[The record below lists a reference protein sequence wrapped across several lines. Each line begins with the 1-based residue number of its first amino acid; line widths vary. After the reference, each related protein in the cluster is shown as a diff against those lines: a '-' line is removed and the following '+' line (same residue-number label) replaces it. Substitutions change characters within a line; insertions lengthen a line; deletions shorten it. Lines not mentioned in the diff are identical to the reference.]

1 MEFYK
6 NLEKQMKIKNITAYQ
21 LAKNTSISNSTI
33 TDWKKGKMPS
43 AEKII
48 ELVRYLEI
56 SADELL
62 GTDYAK
68 NLTKEE
74 EELLKYFRKCNPG
87 NKQVIINAAKSMHHQ
102 QPDAE
107 QEEPESSNSKI
118 G

>member
-1 MEFYK
+1 MDFYK
-6 NLEKQMKIKNITAYQ
+6 NLEKQMQIKKITAYQ
-21 LAKNTSISNSTI
+21 IAKNTNISNSTI

-62 GTDYAK
+62 GTNYS
-68 NLTKEE
+68 NSYTKEE
-74 EELLKYFRKCNPG
+74 RQLIEYFRNCSEG
-87 NKQVIINAAKSMHHQ
+87 NKQILLNAAQGLSNQNVK
-102 QPDAE
+102 P
-107 QEEPESSNSKI
+107 EPEEKSSTLKI

>member
-6 NLEKQMKIKNITAYQ
+6 NLEKQMKLKNITAYQ
-21 LAKNTSISNSTI
+21 ISKNTNISNSTI

-62 GTDYAK
+62 GTDYAE
-68 NLTKEE
+68 NITEE
-74 EELLKYFRKCNPG
+74 EKRLIEYFRNCNSS
-87 NKQVIINAAKSMHHQ
+87 NRTIIINAAKSLQ
-102 QPDAE
+102 E
-107 QEEPESSNSKI
+107 QKQEKTEEQSTLKI